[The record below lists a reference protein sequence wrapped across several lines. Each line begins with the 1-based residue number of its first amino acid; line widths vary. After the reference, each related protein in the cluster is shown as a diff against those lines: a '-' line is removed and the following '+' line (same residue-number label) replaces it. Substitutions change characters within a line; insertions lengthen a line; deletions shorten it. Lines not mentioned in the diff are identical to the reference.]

1 MDIEEFPMPHVTMEY
16 SANLENQVD
25 MTKLCQLVHHTGLET
40 GLFELG
46 AVRVRALRAEHYAI
60 ADLMPANSFIDV
72 AIRICLG
79 RSNDDKKRLGQA
91 INNAMVEFLA
101 PQLAEPH
108 FALSIEVREINS
120 PLSWKTNAIHPRIRN
135 VQ

>member
-1 MDIEEFPMPHVTMEY
+1 MPHVTMEY

-25 MTKLCQLVHHTGLET
+25 MTALCKLVHTTGLET

-46 AVRVRALRAEHYAI
+46 AVRVRALRADHYAI
-60 ADLMPANSFIDV
+60 ADLMEANSFIDV
-72 AIRICLG
+72 SIRIGLG
-79 RSNDDKKRLGQA
+79 RSDEDKKRLGQA
-91 INNAMVEFLA
+91 INDAMVTALE

-120 PLSWKTNAIHPRIRN
+120 PLSWKVNAIHPRIRN
-135 VQ
+135 AQ